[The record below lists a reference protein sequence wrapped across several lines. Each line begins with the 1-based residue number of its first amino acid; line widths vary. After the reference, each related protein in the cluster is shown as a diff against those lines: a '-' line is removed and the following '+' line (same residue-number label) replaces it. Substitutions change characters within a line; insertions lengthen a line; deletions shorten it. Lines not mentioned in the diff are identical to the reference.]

1 MRLPKW
7 DDTVLGDSALGAA
20 VLLCD
25 AAMVVCVAVSVG
37 AAKGRSCGPG
47 AEGDSEPLGGDC
59 CIKPVAAGKAPFGP
73 STPRASVSASSVCIG
88 PPPCIFAAGEHC

>member
-1 MRLPKW
+1 MIPPVPVLAVLQRKRVCGSPNGT
-7 DDTVLGDSALGAA
+7 TVLVDSAVGAA

-37 AAKGRSCGPG
+37 AADGRSSGPG

-59 CIKPVAAGKAPFGP
+59 CIKPVAADKAPYWP
-73 STPRASVSASSVCIG
+73 STPRASVSAS
-88 PPPCIFAAGEHC
+88 

>member
-7 DDTVLGDSALGAA
+7 DDTVLGDSAVGAA

-37 AAKGRSCGPG
+37 AANGRSSGPG

-59 CIKPVAAGKAPFGP
+59 CIKPVAAGKAPYWP
-73 STPRASVSASSVCIG
+73 STPRASVSASLCIG